1 MNNNIIVIRKKSR
14 PYKYVTWDR
23 ITMIFKPNY
32 NNIFHPTD
40 INIEKCEVILSQGR
54 VMYTRNTENG
64 GVLHYFHTHVQPP
77 GSPPLTIART
87 CFTIFQ
93 VLIYIS

>member
-1 MNNNIIVIRKKSR
+1 MNNNIIVITKKSR

-54 VMYTRNTENG
+54 FFETVT
-64 GVLHYFHTHVQPP
+64 LHVGAINLWQFKIKRCVGTPNRSRAAGYNYEYKRRMV
-77 GSPPLTIART
+77 I
-87 CFTIFQ
+87 
-93 VLIYIS
+93 